1 MEYEWDPEKNRLN
14 FEKHLI
20 DFSEIVHFQW
30 DEAVARRSDRFQ
42 EERWRAIGYLRERL
56 HVVIFT
62 DRGDV
67 RRIISLRKASNNERN
82 EYAQA

>member
-20 DFSEIVHFQW
+20 DFFELVHFQW
-30 DEAVARRSDRFQ
+30 DETVARRSDCFQ
-42 EERWRAIGYLRERL
+42 EERWRAIGYLGERL

-62 DRGDV
+62 DGGDI
-67 RRIISLRKASNNERN
+67 RRIISLRKASNNERQ